1 MRLQHGFNEKTYK
14 NIALC
19 QLLTHPKNLVLDSNL
34 EFVLDII
41 LHGLNFVETLNNIL
55 SKFVFT
61 THVLIFIQLDLEGV
75 GLKIKPP

>member
-1 MRLQHGFNEKTYK
+1 M
-14 NIALC
+14 
-19 QLLTHPKNLVLDSNL
+19 LTHPKKLVLDSNL

-61 THVLIFIQLDLEGV
+61 TRVLIFIQLDLEGV